1 MFKNKIIN
9 KLLEFKKNKFLI
21 MNKMINHKNKIF
33 QDDK

>member
-9 KLLEFKKNKFLI
+9 KLLEFKKIKFLI
-21 MNKMINHKNKIF
+21 MNNMINNKIKIF

>member
-9 KLLEFKKNKFLI
+9 KLLEFKKIKFLT
-21 MNKMINHKNKIF
+21 MNNMNNNKIKIF

>member
-9 KLLEFKKNKFLI
+9 KLLEFKKIKFLTMNNMNNNKF
-21 MNKMINHKNKIF
+21 KIF

>member
-9 KLLEFKKNKFLI
+9 KLLEFKKIKFLI
-21 MNKMINHKNKIF
+21 MNNVINHKFKIF

>member
-9 KLLEFKKNKFLI
+9 KLLEFKKIKFLI
-21 MNKMINHKNKIF
+21 MNNVNNNKTKIF

>member
-9 KLLEFKKNKFLI
+9 KLLEFKKIKFLT
-21 MNKMINHKNKIF
+21 MNNMNNNKTKIF